1 MSPWLPC
8 LRVQLEEP
16 VVLDVFSGWQERLP
30 DGQRGGCTR
39 ACSQGAHTAE
49 VTPIVMT
56 SPGFASRGSSSQQC
70 CSPSRCSHTLRTC
83 PAHVEEDG
91 EAITC
96 RIGSVLSL
104 MTRACY
110 PGPSECTN
118 QIFPEADSRPPV
130 DRGSGAYR
138 KMEPDRALIRRTRPQ
153 SRARVAPAIGRVA
166 VPEQLG
172 DTTSWR
178 IRPRVTG
185 WEPRT
190 QSHRYLAGR
199 AAGVLADLVATGFV

>member
-1 MSPWLPC
+1 M
-8 LRVQLEEP
+8 
-16 VVLDVFSGWQERLP
+16 
-30 DGQRGGCTR
+30 
-39 ACSQGAHTAE
+39 
-49 VTPIVMT
+49 
-56 SPGFASRGSSSQQC
+56 
-70 CSPSRCSHTLRTC
+70 
-83 PAHVEEDG
+83 
-91 EAITC
+91 TC

-110 PGPSECTN
+110 PGPSGCTN
-118 QIFPEADSRPPV
+118 QAFPEADSRLPV

-172 DTTSWR
+172 DIRSWR

-185 WEPRT
+185 WVRRT

-199 AAGVLADLVATGFV
+199 VLAS